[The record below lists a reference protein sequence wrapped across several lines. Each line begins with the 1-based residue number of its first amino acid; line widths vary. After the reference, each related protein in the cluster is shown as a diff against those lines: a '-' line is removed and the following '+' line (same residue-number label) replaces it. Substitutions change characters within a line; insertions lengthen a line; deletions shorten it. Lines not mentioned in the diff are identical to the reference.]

1 MARILVTDDHEMV
14 RHGLRA
20 VLEAHP
26 GWVVCGEAAD
36 GIEALVQARA
46 LKPDLVIL
54 DFTMPKLNG
63 LGAARQIR
71 QELPQTEVLILTMHE
86 SESLARA
93 LAKVG
98 VRGCVLKSDA
108 GRVLV
113 SAVERLLEHKPFF
126 SPRVAEWVSVGE
138 SDRNPAEEQVRL
150 DFDHLTTREQ
160 QVLQLIAEGLSSKEV
175 ATRLEIS
182 PKTAETHR
190 VNLMRK
196 LNLHSV
202 SELVRYAIRNRITA
216 P

>member
-1 MARILVTDDHEMV
+1 MTRILVADDHEMV

-26 GWVVCGEAAD
+26 DWVVCGEAAN
-36 GIEALVQARA
+36 GIEAVSQARA
-46 LKPDLVIL
+46 LKPDIVVL
-54 DFTMPKLNG
+54 DFAMPELNG

-86 SESLARA
+86 SESLVRSLGRA
-93 LAKVG
+93 G

-113 SAVERLLEHKPFF
+113 SAVEQLLRHKPFF
-126 SPRVAEWVSVGE
+126 SPKVVGWVSTGE
-138 SDRNPAEEQVRL
+138 PDPTLAKGVARL
-150 DFDHLTTREQ
+150 DFNQLTLREQ

-182 PKTAETHR
+182 LKTAETHR

-196 LNLHSV
+196 LDIHSV
-202 SELVRYAIRNRITA
+202 SELVRYAIRNRIVA
-216 P
+216 L

>member
-1 MARILVTDDHEMV
+1 MTRILVADDHEMV

-26 GWVVCGEAAD
+26 GWEVCGEAAN
-36 GIEALVQARA
+36 GLEAVSQARA
-46 LKPDLVIL
+46 LKPDIVVL
-54 DFTMPKLNG
+54 DFAMPKLNG

-86 SESLARA
+86 SESLVRSLGRA
-93 LAKVG
+93 G

-113 SAVERLLEHKPFF
+113 AAVEQLLQHKPFF
-126 SPRVAEWVSVGE
+126 SPKVADWVATGE
-138 SDRNPAEEQVRL
+138 PDHNLAKGEVRL
-150 DFDHLTTREQ
+150 NFDQLTPREQ
-160 QVLQLIAEGLSSKEV
+160 QVLQLIAEGLSSKDV

-182 PKTAETHR
+182 LKTAETHR

-196 LNLHSV
+196 LDIHSV
-202 SELVRYAIRNRITA
+202 SELVRYAIRNRIA
-216 P
+216 AL

>member
-1 MARILVTDDHEMV
+1 MARILIADDHEMV

-36 GIEALVQARA
+36 GLEALAQARA
-46 LKPDLVIL
+46 LKPDIVVL

-63 LGAARQIR
+63 LRASRQIH
-71 QELPQTEVLILTMHE
+71 QALPQTEILILTMHE
-86 SESLARA
+86 SESLVRSV
-93 LAKVG
+93 AKVG
-98 VRGCVLKSDA
+98 ARGCVLKSDA

-113 SAVERLLEHKPFF
+113 SAVEQLLRHKPFF
-126 SPRVAEWVSVGE
+126 SPKVADWVSTGKT
-138 SDRNPAEEQVRL
+138 DRNLAKGEVRL
-150 DFDHLTTREQ
+150 TFDRLTPREQ

-182 PKTAETHR
+182 LKTAETHR

-196 LNLHSV
+196 LALHSV